1 MSIQCPYCGS
11 YNTVRKVGKIG
22 KGILEL
28 VSRIIILVAKLLSRG
43 TGKITP
49 NNVRK
54 VLKLRIECFH
64 CNVCGIDFYPN
75 IEV

>member
-1 MSIQCPYCGS
+1 MSIQCTCCKS

-28 VSRIIILVAKLLSRG
+28 VSRIIILVAKLVSRG